1 MTEIEATWDA
11 FMREVRIGLGGQP
24 QGKYGHRTLIR
35 LSKQETEDEIDWA
48 NENYGSRAPMPDFKR
63 PRHAD

>member
-1 MTEIEATWDA
+1 MKEIEATWDA

-35 LSKQETEDEIDWA
+35 LSKQETEQLMEELRVALIDSEEPLPEFSPVKA
-48 NENYGSRAPMPDFKR
+48 
-63 PRHAD
+63 